1 MRAKLPVQLD
11 NPFQRVRF
19 LCLSVCW
26 DSNGKQAKTITTK
39 HVQVLT
45 KPTRQ
50 TWNLACRF
58 SKHGLRFRSKVD
70 WELFIAHSQCL
81 VKKNNNYLSDYYH
94 SNSTLHFQPIPRNL
108 SLSLSLSVWWAL
120 FRLCVFG
127 SLVFKFKVFQT
138 NKSRSQLFWYR
149 ACLWPYKKRRNEDE
163 GKRKVL
169 QIKEHIVYK

>member
-108 SLSLSLSVWWAL
+108 SLSLSLAVCLMSTVQAVCVRIIQVQSVSNQQKQKSTVL
-120 FRLCVFG
+120 VS
-127 SLVFKFKVFQT
+127 SLSLTVQEKTKW
-138 NKSRSQLFWYR
+138 RWR
-149 ACLWPYKKRRNEDE
+149 
-163 GKRKVL
+163 
-169 QIKEHIVYK
+169 